1 MNIESWLQLVAIC
14 FLGAISPGPSLALV
28 VANTVAG
35 GRTYGVAT
43 SLGHGV
49 GIGIW
54 AFLTAVGIAGVM
66 VDKSGILLALQF
78 VGACLIAYIGFR
90 TIISA
95 NGVSIQQND
104 TSTTGSGTLLRGASE
119 GFLISL
125 LNPKIALFFLAIFS
139 HLVQPDSGWTETGLM
154 GITAGLIDACW
165 YVFVALMLTGSNIGR
180 IFQNRAK
187 VVSRIS
193 GIFLILIALYLFSE
207 MIQRLL

>member
-1 MNIESWLQLVAIC
+1 MTIESWLQLVAIC

-28 VANTVAG
+28 VTNTIAG
-35 GRTYGVAT
+35 GRTYGVIT
-43 SLGHGV
+43 SLGHGI

-54 AFLTAVGIAGVM
+54 AFLTAVGIAEVM
-66 VDKSGILLALQF
+66 VNESGILLALQF
-78 VGACLIAYIGFR
+78 VGACLITYIGFR
-90 TIISA
+90 TIIA
-95 NGVSIQQND
+95 GNAVSIQQND
-104 TSTTGSGTLLRGASE
+104 TKSTGSKTLLRGASE

-154 GITAGLIDACW
+154 GITAAVIDACW
-165 YVFVALMLTGSNIGR
+165 YVFVALMLTGSNIGS

-187 VVSRIS
+187 VVNMIS
-193 GIFLILIALYLFSE
+193 GIFLILIALYLFSK